1 LAIYARADAIVLE
14 ILEPGPVDSKGKAV
28 IYIDSDPEDV
38 VRSESGMDVHLRAS
52 ILKSPTD
59 SSTRR
64 AVLKSVDKKV
74 GSVGSHPGSVEEAAP
89 TILGFSGEILSVGGW
104 NSLRGEGAW
113 LNTEAMVC
121 IGELINLRSGATDWE
136 PGKPPPNAVCF
147 STHLFTS
154 IERDMDSLRD
164 EGTLFKLHYKKHV
177 SLCIQL

>member
-38 VRSESGMDVHLRAS
+38 VRSESSESGMDDHLRAS

-89 TILGFSGEILSVGGW
+89 AEPTTEVPRRTTNRKRTATGSGREGDRKKARTEGG
-104 NSLRGEGAW
+104 SGSGSSSGRG
-113 LNTEAMVC
+113 
-121 IGELINLRSGATDWE
+121 SSS
-136 PGKPPPNAVCF
+136 K
-147 STHLFTS
+147 
-154 IERDMDSLRD
+154 
-164 EGTLFKLHYKKHV
+164 
-177 SLCIQL
+177 